1 MHSIFARPFENTKML
16 VKESPYYSKVKS
28 HKIIEL
34 GNLYFFEHYFIAE
47 FHEGVNIDYKN
58 FMETTLLIKEF
69 FGDKDFG
76 FIGNRINSY
85 SIVITDAPLFNN
97 EFKNLKA
104 YATVTYSAFADTI
117 ISVENHFFKFNK
129 KNFTSLIEAVSWVEK
144 TLDI

>member
-1 MHSIFARPFENTKML
+1 ML
-16 VKESPYYSKVKS
+16 VKESPFYNKVKS

-34 GNLYFFEHYFIAE
+34 GNLYFFENYFIGE
-47 FHEGVNIDYKN
+47 FHEGVNIDFKS
-58 FMETTLLIKEF
+58 FIEAKILIKEF
-69 FGDKDFG
+69 FGDNDFG

-85 SIVITDAPLFNN
+85 SIVLTDAPLFNN

-129 KNFTSLIEAVSWVEK
+129 QNFTSLIEAVTWVEN
-144 TLDI
+144 TLNKNTI